1 MTTIGPISGS
11 NSLTSGTNASNA
23 NTTPSNARMGVDDLM
38 RVLMT
43 QLTFQDPLKPMDN
56 QQFMAQMA
64 QFTTLEQTNQLN
76 ARMDALLST
85 QASLQSVGLLGK
97 SVTFN
102 DAAGNSQTGVVTQ
115 LSLAG
120 DSPVISVRLSAGVT
134 IDNVTL
140 NQIQTIK

>member
-1 MTTIGPISGS
+1 MTSIGPISGS
-11 NSLTSGTNASNA
+11 ASLTSGATNANA
-23 NTTPSNARMGVDDLM
+23 NNTPSSARMGVDDLM

-76 ARMDALLST
+76 TRMDALLST

-97 SVTFN
+97 SVTFK
-102 DAAGNSQTGVVTQ
+102 DA
-115 LSLAG
+115 
-120 DSPVISVRLSAGVT
+120 PF
-134 IDNVTL
+134 
-140 NQIQTIK
+140 